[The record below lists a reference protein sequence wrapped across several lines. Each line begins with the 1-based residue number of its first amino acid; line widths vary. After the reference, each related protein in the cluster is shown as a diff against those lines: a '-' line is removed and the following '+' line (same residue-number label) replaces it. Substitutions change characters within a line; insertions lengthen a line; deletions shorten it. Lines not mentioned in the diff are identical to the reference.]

1 MTSIIR
7 SFFLGMSLV
16 CLGWPALAQVP
27 AGERLT
33 LINFYDL
40 TDGPNWHNNSGWN
53 GPVGTECSW
62 FGVTCINNRD
72 MGSVPARQQPQR
84 HPAEQ
89 PVAIERAALS
99 VAVGQSVVR
108 ADLERNGAN
117 DQSAVPV
124 PVEQS
129 IRWRDS
135 G

>member
-1 MTSIIR
+1 M
-7 SFFLGMSLV
+7 
-16 CLGWPALAQVP
+16 
-27 AGERLT
+27 
-33 LINFYDL
+33 
-40 TDGPNWHNNSGWN
+40 
-53 GPVGTECSW
+53 GTECSW
-62 FGVTCINNRD
+62 FGGDLHQQPR

-124 PVEQS
+124 LWNNQFDGEIPVELAAMPNLEWLALS
-129 IRWRDS
+129 NNS
-135 G
+135 P